1 MWRPLSFLAWGVD
14 AAGKSIQPPHHPKG
28 NPIYFMT
35 IIRRISA
42 LIAAVALCGS
52 AAAQEGKLKIATVDM
67 QQLFKEYHR
76 TGEAQKEI
84 NVERARIQKENNDR
98 LATIRELD
106 TQLQNMRKQLEDPT
120 IAQSKKE
127 SVYNEWNVKQQ
138 EGIALDRERREF
150 LQRRNQLLN
159 EKMVQRMKGIL
170 EEIRKLVEE
179 KAKAEDYDYV
189 FDKSGLS
196 TSQVPFFLYTKDATD
211 VTAVLLKE
219 LNKDAPAESKPT
231 EETPAPATEEKPATE
246 GAGGGAGQ

>member
-1 MWRPLSFLAWGVD
+1 
-14 AAGKSIQPPHHPKG
+14 
-28 NPIYFMT
+28 MT

-42 LIAAVALCGS
+42 LFAALALCGS
-52 AAAQEGKLKIATVDM
+52 AVAQEGKLKIATVDM

-76 TGEAQKEI
+76 TNEAQKEI
-84 NVERARIQKENNDR
+84 NVERARINKDNNDR

-106 TQLQNMRKQLEDPT
+106 TQLQSMRKQLEDPT

-127 SVYNEWNVKQQ
+127 TVFNDWNVKQQ

-196 TSQVPFFLYTKDATD
+196 TSQVPFFLYTRDATD
-211 VTAVLLKE
+211 ITAVLLKE
-219 LNKDAPAESKPT
+219 LNKDAPAESKPS
-231 EETPAPATEEKPATE
+231 EEEAPTPPEAPAGDGK
-246 GAGGGAGQ
+246 

>member
-1 MWRPLSFLAWGVD
+1 MQGPDGALTLRFFRFNV
-14 AAGKSIQPPHHPKG
+14 PPDPKG
-28 NPIYFMT
+28 NPFHSMT
-35 IIRRISA
+35 IIRRFIA
-42 LIAAVALCGS
+42 LVAATAFLGT

-76 TGEAQKEI
+76 TNEAQKEI
-84 NVERARIQKENNDR
+84 NVERAKIQKDNNERLDR
-98 LATIRELD
+98 IRSLD
-106 TQLQNMRKQLEDPT
+106 TELQTMRKQLEDPS
-120 IAQSKKE
+120 ISDQKKQA
-127 SVYNEWNVKQQ
+127 VFQDWNIKQQ

-150 LQRRNQLLN
+150 LQRRNQSLN

-179 KAKAEDYDYV
+179 KAKAEDFDYV

-211 VTAVLLKE
+211 ITSVLLKE

-231 EETPAPATEEKPATE
+231 PEETPAPLPPGE
-246 GAGGGAGQ
+246 